1 MTILYWCHFRLINF
15 LFRAIKLTK
24 NVDPVK
30 YSYCGYVISFDVRG
44 TFSLLNSGFGKNV
57 VIFSADMGSFMH
69 VDNEKRYLKF
79 FNRSSASIRWYIIE
93 CRSWILY

>member
-1 MTILYWCHFRLINF
+1 MTILYWYHFRLINF
-15 LFRAIKLTK
+15 LFRAVKLTK

-44 TFSLLNSGFGKNV
+44 TFSLLKSGFGNMG
-57 VIFSADMGSFMH
+57 FSADMGSFMH

>member
-1 MTILYWCHFRLINF
+1 M
-15 LFRAIKLTK
+15 TK

-57 VIFSADMGSFMH
+57 VIFSADMGSLH

-79 FNRSSASIRWYIIE
+79 FNRSSASIR
-93 CRSWILY
+93 

>member
-1 MTILYWCHFRLINF
+1 M
-15 LFRAIKLTK
+15 TK

-44 TFSLLNSGFGKNV
+44 TFSLLNSSFGKNV

-79 FNRSSASIRWYIIE
+79 FNRSSASIR
-93 CRSWILY
+93 